1 MLRYWLN
8 LTVFNRGLYQGFEA
22 SLPTLSETPPTENLK
37 LPYFF
42 FFPLCFL
49 GFLRSFSLLFPSLV
63 FSFQYPSLVFPGDYI
78 SK

>member
-22 SLPTLSETPPTENLK
+22 SLPKLSETPPTENPK

-42 FFPLCFL
+42 FSPFCFL
-49 GFLRSFSLLFPSLV
+49 GFFTFFLPFVPISGLLLSV
-63 FSFQYPSLVFPGDYI
+63 S
-78 SK
+78 